1 MNHQNTA
8 QQTEK
13 KKNIEYFIKYTQLLE
28 NLMFMVIITVEFQ
41 GKFKYNFNKIV
52 QDMVLEYRD
61 RITQFRS
68 IPRFNLPNPFCQ
80 IKNKSFTIKQSE
92 LYALLKI
99 NNL

>member
-1 MNHQNTA
+1 
-8 QQTEK
+8 
-13 KKNIEYFIKYTQLLE
+13 
-28 NLMFMVIITVEFQ
+28 MVIITVEFQ
-41 GKFKYNFNKIV
+41 GKFKYNLNKKV